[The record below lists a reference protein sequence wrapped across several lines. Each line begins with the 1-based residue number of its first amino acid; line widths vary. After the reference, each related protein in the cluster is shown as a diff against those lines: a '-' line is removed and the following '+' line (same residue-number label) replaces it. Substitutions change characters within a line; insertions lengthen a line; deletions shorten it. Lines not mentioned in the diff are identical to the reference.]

1 MLGGLALAIAK
12 KQIKKTTRK
21 RKRSYKTGKDNEF
34 SKDYI
39 KQIVKKRMIENN
51 PMKDDTQK
59 LRMKERNNNPKT
71 KSIIANGISFLSFN
85 EASRYFN
92 TSVFLFKKNSN
103 YSYNE

>member
-1 MLGGLALAIAK
+1 
-12 KQIKKTTRK
+12 
-21 RKRSYKTGKDNEF
+21 
-34 SKDYI
+34 
-39 KQIVKKRMIENN
+39 MIENN

-71 KSIIANGISFLSFN
+71 KLIIANGISFPSFN
-85 EASRYFN
+85 EASRRYFN